1 MNALTPSCR
10 MPHCMWLHVMC
21 ACRRRESYKLKKIG
35 FALIRRV
42 HVSHSDATHSFG
54 SFGHTFRCERHC
66 TGNVISL
73 MWQRMTANSAVI
85 LLLHAVAFQ
94 MLFYLSPTDTFHFV
108 AFSSFHSTFVTVNSR
123 LYLSLTC
130 TPIDETL
137 LDTCWFRECLARKWN
152 IRVVQVLSSVFE
164 AHSKLQAN
172 VFPNV
177 FLSSARHTFRT
188 ALYFFIIRCMCS
200 CVGYKTRAR
209 IAQPSLPSSGTRV
222 GRRKKNAL
230 AIKIHFIAIRCEA
243 TPQKHVNI
251 ESHLSDLTVLIV
263 RLHVEVLRPTS
274 DATTTAVSINI
285 ELGTHTLVTP
295 RTSSASEPF
304 PTAYV

>member
-1 MNALTPSCR
+1 MMWRIRDRKSKNNGTFLVIRVSLAHKLLIYKDKGNLIAWYLPPVFLFSSFFLACDRNALKFRSLCSLVLKAQLILLRLLVCDAAMIFHSILSPPDKMNALTPSCR

-108 AFSSFHSTFVTVNSR
+108 AFSLFLSTLVTVNSL
-123 LYLSLTC
+123 LYLSLIC

-137 LDTCWFRECLARKWN
+137 LDTCWC
-152 IRVVQVLSSVFE
+152 
-164 AHSKLQAN
+164 
-172 VFPNV
+172 
-177 FLSSARHTFRT
+177 
-188 ALYFFIIRCMCS
+188 
-200 CVGYKTRAR
+200 
-209 IAQPSLPSSGTRV
+209 
-222 GRRKKNAL
+222 
-230 AIKIHFIAIRCEA
+230 
-243 TPQKHVNI
+243 
-251 ESHLSDLTVLIV
+251 
-263 RLHVEVLRPTS
+263 
-274 DATTTAVSINI
+274 
-285 ELGTHTLVTP
+285 
-295 RTSSASEPF
+295 
-304 PTAYV
+304 